1 MSTDVGIKHDQG
13 KPRASLVVHGF
24 ARALLEVSAV
34 ATFGAEKYSANG
46 WVSVP
51 NGCERYTDAMYRHL
65 RDEEAWKCG

>member
-1 MSTDVGIKHDQG
+1 MATEAGIKHDHG

-51 NGCERYTDAMYRHL
+51 SSDSAPDTCFLSHTSVL
-65 RDEEAWKCG
+65 PLLC